1 METWPTVGDV
11 CAGTVLVCRTLTLP
25 CGTICAGIVRANDT
39 DWSFVPSDTPG
50 GDPLSFQFWSQQS
63 FYAGEDI
70 VFTVTEGPFAP
81 QASDVSSVATLEDV
95 AMAVSRLA
103 RRQGR
108 TADAEALE
116 RMAASLYEL

>member
-1 METWPTVGDV
+1 MVLPVGPV
-11 CAGTVLVCRTLTLP
+11 
-25 CGTICAGIVRANDT
+25 CAGIVRANDT

-70 VFTVTEGPFAP
+70 VFTVIAGPFAP

-95 AMAVSRLA
+95 ALAVSRLA

-108 TADAEALE
+108 TEDANELE
-116 RMAASLYEL
+116 RQLAALYQ